1 MKEKILKDLPV
12 VLNGFAIGW
21 VLFGIP
27 NIQVIDIVMSIL
39 AMVTFIWYGKIK
51 SEKQSG
57 GGMVDADVQ
66 IDVEFEFQHNHRFD
80 SCPDY

>member
-21 VLFGIP
+21 LLFGIP

-51 SEKQSG
+51 SEK
-57 GGMVDADVQ
+57 
-66 IDVEFEFQHNHRFD
+66 
-80 SCPDY
+80 